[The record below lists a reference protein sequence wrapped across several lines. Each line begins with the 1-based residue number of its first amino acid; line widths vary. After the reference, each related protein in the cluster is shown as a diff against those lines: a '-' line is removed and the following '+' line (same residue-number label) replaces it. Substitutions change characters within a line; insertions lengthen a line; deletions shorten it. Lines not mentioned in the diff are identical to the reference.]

1 MSGGVRL
8 YIDGD
13 GWNLDNIECTAFR
26 AGLPGIVSYKC
37 QIKKERMFDMSNP
50 VLGYVINGRATC
62 IECNR
67 VFNLY
72 NVDDAEEWYAG
83 HDCEVDE

>member
-1 MSGGVRL
+1 MSGGVEL
-8 YIDGD
+8 DIYGD
-13 GWNLDNIECTAFR
+13 EWNLDNIECNAS
-26 AGLPGIVSYKC
+26 LPGMAGAVNYKC
-37 QIKKERMFDMSNP
+37 QVKKGKELDMSNP
-50 VLGYVINGRATC
+50 VLGYVIDGKATC

-72 NVDDAEEWYAG
+72 DVDDAEEWYAG